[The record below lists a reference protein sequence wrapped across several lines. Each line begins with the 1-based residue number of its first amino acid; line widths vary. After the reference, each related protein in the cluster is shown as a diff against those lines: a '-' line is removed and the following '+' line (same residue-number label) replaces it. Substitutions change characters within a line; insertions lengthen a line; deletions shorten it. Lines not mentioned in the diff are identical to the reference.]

1 MRWSICTSLDFF
13 VVQLFRLL
21 IICLCFGVSS
31 LAQASAYHQ
40 NSYSDFSELTI
51 EQHSTVPVTLSVD
64 SSSILSIDF
73 STCAIDN
80 AQTDPTTLH
89 SQNASQSHDVNLGI
103 AYSSRMANLA
113 RHEPEEVFPVYELAL
128 EIPAIPA
135 EQLTIGYQEK
145 PKPTVNWALNTY
157 SSTSRIS
164 AWKESNLLYSQRL
177 YPHA

>member
-1 MRWSICTSLDFF
+1 MRWSISIITGFF

-40 NSYSDFSELTI
+40 NDNSHFTELTI
-51 EQHSTVPVTLSVD
+51 EQHSTVPVTISVD
-64 SSSILSIDF
+64 SVNIQSIDF
-73 STCAIDN
+73 ATCTTDS
-80 AQTDPTTLH
+80 AQIDPTTLD
-89 SQNASQSHDVNLGI
+89 SSNISQSHDVNLGI
-103 AYSSRMANLA
+103 AYASRMANLA

-128 EIPAIPA
+128 EIPAIPS

-177 YPHA
+177 YPHS